1 MFHYAALVHHYN
13 KNNMFR
19 ETNISKVALL
29 LIVLILTSFKC
40 SKDDPD
46 QPVTPTVKSD
56 VAFYMTSAD
65 QSALL
70 QRQNLNLVFS
80 TKTNS
85 YPVLKVDSA
94 QRFQEVDG
102 FGYSLTGGSA
112 IVLNQLS
119 AAERGKILHELFS
132 DDSIGMGVSYLRI
145 SIGASDLDPAPFSY
159 DDLPAGETDINL
171 EKFSLEPD
179 RKNLIPVLKE
189 ILAIRP
195 DIKIM
200 GSPWSPPAWMKTN
213 NNTKGGSL
221 KKEYFP
227 TYAQYF
233 VKYIEGMKAEGIVVD
248 AITIQN
254 EPLHP
259 GNNPSMLM
267 EAVDQ
272 RDFIKDHLGPAFQ
285 AAGIKTKIVIW
296 DHNCDNP
303 GYPISILNDPAAKQF
318 IDGSAFHLYNG
329 EITAL
334 STVHDAHPDK
344 NLYFTEQWTGKNE
357 SFSSNFMW
365 HTQHVV
371 IGSLRNWSRIVLQWN
386 LANDTNF
393 GPHTDGGCTECKG
406 ALTIGND
413 IVRNPAFYIV
423 GQISK
428 WVPPGSVRI
437 YSDILS
443 NMPSVAFLTPKGKK
457 VLLVLNTSQSSQSFN
472 IEYKGHRV
480 TALLKGQSAG
490 TFVW

>member
-1 MFHYAALVHHYN
+1 LFHYATLVHHSN

-371 IGSLRNWSRIVLQWN
+371 LGSLRNWSRIVLQWN
-386 LANDTNF
+386 LANDANF

-406 ALTIGND
+406 ALTIGNE
-413 IVRNPAFYIV
+413 IVRNPAYYIIS
-423 GQISK
+423 QISK

-437 YSDILS
+437 YSDILP

-472 IEYKGHRV
+472 IEYKGRRV